1 MRGKPFTFATGI
13 YASGDWESASLVPQN
28 VIDVLAKYTALEL
41 NPEGV
46 NVRIDSHEL
55 FEYPFLFITGHLPV
69 FFTPRERANLKE
81 YVRRGGFLF
90 VDDHNHDIDGVFHKT
105 MTEELEKLFG
115 KLKKIPNDHR
125 LYRAFFEFEDGP
137 PTTSHELNGW
147 GDNLVHDYMMGIM
160 DGDRIDVL
168 YSNKDYSSEWHV
180 KLTENRD
187 RREAEDPAK
196 IAVNIVVYALT
207 R

>member
-1 MRGKPFTFATGI
+1 MSKPFTFATGI

-41 NPEGV
+41 NPSGV
-46 NVRIDSHEL
+46 NVRIDSDEL
-55 FEYPFLFITGHLPV
+55 FELPFLFLTGHLPV
-69 FFTPRERANLKE
+69 FFTAKERVNLKK
-81 YVRRGGFLF
+81 YVERGGFLF
-90 VDDHNHDIDGVFHKT
+90 VDDHNHDIDGIFHKT
-105 MTEELEKLFG
+105 MTAEITKMFG
-115 KLKKIPNDHR
+115 KLTRVPNDHR
-125 LYRAFFEFEDGP
+125 LYRTFFEYEDGP

-147 GDNLVHDYMMGIM
+147 GDNLKHDYFHGIM

-168 YSNKDYSSEWHV
+168 YSSKDYSSEWSN
-180 KLTENRD
+180 KLTDNRD
-187 RREAEDPAK
+187 LREEDDPAK